1 MLKISRSLLRPFKKP
16 LQLCCQSNKWGHKEL
31 NSSADD
37 YKKRLQ
43 IDKEKIIEF
52 HNPQFGIESGEW
64 GRKEL
69 NISVDDEKK
78 RLQIDKTIPRQI
90 PCDKEDKIVEFY
102 NPQSDTELTSS
113 RATSVFVPTR
123 IRNEENAMESGYC
136 WDRLSEK
143 GNFADW
149 NSLLN
154 YPYNAKIKDPHFY
167 FQQK

>member
-1 MLKISRSLLRPFKKP
+1 MLNISKSLLRPFKKP
-16 LQLCCQSNKWGHKEL
+16 LQLYCQRNKWGHKEL

-37 YKKRLQ
+37 NKKRL
-43 IDKEKIIEF
+43 
-52 HNPQFGIESGEW
+52 EW
-64 GRKEL
+64 GSKEL
-69 NISVDDEKK
+69 NISADDENK
-78 RLQIDKTIPRQI
+78 RLQNDKTIPRARQI
-90 PCDKEDKIVEFY
+90 PSDKEDRIVEFY
-102 NPQSDTELTSS
+102 NPLSDTELTTS

-136 WDRLSEK
+136 WDRLAEK